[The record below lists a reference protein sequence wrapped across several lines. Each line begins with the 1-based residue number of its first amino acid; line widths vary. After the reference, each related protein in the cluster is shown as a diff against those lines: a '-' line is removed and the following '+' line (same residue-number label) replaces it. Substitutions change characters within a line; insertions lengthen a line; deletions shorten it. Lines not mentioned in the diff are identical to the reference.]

1 MPLSKGPRGVGQA
14 GAPRAS
20 PYNAPMTSLRRWLP
34 VAMLAVWALVGLGRA
49 AFQTATAARAPAWER
64 HLAPLRE
71 APIAAGAAVALLTVV
86 PAGAS
91 VESVRPV
98 LMEAAWQ
105 RPDLRWALLS
115 EWLPAAPP
123 AVLVGVGDAA
133 APSGWRQTWRQG
145 AVAVYARSGP

>member
-1 MPLSKGPRGVGQA
+1 
-14 GAPRAS
+14 
-20 PYNAPMTSLRRWLP
+20 MTRLRRWLP

-49 AFQTATAARAPAWER
+49 AYQVATAARAPAWER

-86 PAGAS
+86 PAGAA

-105 RPDLRWALLS
+105 RPDLRWALLP
-115 EWLPAAPP
+115 EWPPGDAPT
-123 AVLVGVGDAA
+123 VLVGVDGAA
-133 APSGWRQTWRQG
+133 VPPGWRQTWRQG
-145 AVAVYARSGP
+145 AIAVYARGRP